1 MNMSQKPV
9 LIYKSNMTYFHTALP
24 VYFYGMPDGS
34 ISLVYARFYE
44 INFHNTG
51 LEFVFAEL
59 EDFSYD
65 FETGQIYRYSSI
77 EICLDDFREMVDRPE
92 TRIKITKSL
101 RNIDSYAEA
110 QVHMNRMA
118 GSRKE
123 NAHFQF
129 V

>member
-1 MNMSQKPV
+1 MNMNTKPV

-24 VYFYGMPDGS
+24 VYFYGMPDGN

-92 TRIKITKSL
+92 TRIKINKSV

-110 QVHMNRMA
+110 QILVTRSA
-118 GSRKE
+118 GSKKE
-123 NAHFQF
+123 LMF

>member
-1 MNMSQKPV
+1 
-9 LIYKSNMTYFHTALP
+9 MTYFHTALP

-44 INFHNTG
+44 INFHITG

-59 EDFSYD
+59 DDFNYD
-65 FETGQIYRYSSI
+65 FETGQIYSYSSI

-92 TRIKITKSL
+92 TRIKINKSL

-110 QVHMNRMA
+110 QMHINKMA
-118 GSRKE
+118 GNRKE
-123 NAHFQF
+123 TVFA
-129 V
+129 